1 MSVYLLPGLNH
12 QFLLITVSII
22 HAGSWVMRKLEPD
35 SRYLGK

>member
-1 MSVYLLPGLNH
+1 MSVYLLPGLHH

-22 HAGSWVMRKLEPD
+22 RADYWVMRKLEPD